1 MAKAGYCRECGKNVW
16 LREDG
21 NGECGHP
28 ASSFSGIYEADRESK
43 KKKATPAWLIVLVVI
58 LGICFVSAA
67 LVSLRAIQRDTD
79 NATEK
84 TSEEAKESVETLENE
99 EKRAKTPIEE
109 KKPLEPQLIE
119 FSGSDQQVS
128 DEFTLESGL
137 SIFRMTHADQS
148 NFTVWLLDS
157 NEQRIEMLAD
167 VVGPFY
173 GSKVLGIDT
182 AGEYIVDIST
192 SGNWTVRIEQ
202 PRQTSV
208 ESTLRTLSGKG
219 QQASEFIK
227 LDTGSTVFRLRHD
240 GSQYFTVWLLDNKGA
255 KVEMLAN
262 EAGSF
267 SSSKTVEIDQP
278 GVYILDIAADGS
290 WTITVE

>member
-1 MAKAGYCRECGKNVW
+1 MA
-16 LREDG
+16 
-21 NGECGHP
+21 
-28 ASSFSGIYEADRESK
+28 
-43 KKKATPAWLIVLVVI
+43 LVVI
-58 LGICFVSAA
+58 LGLCFISAA

-109 KKPLEPQLIE
+109 KKPLEPQPIE

-137 SIFRMTHADQS
+137 SIFRMTHSGQS

-157 NEQRIEMLAD
+157 NEQRIEMLVD
-167 VVGPFY
+167 VVGPLY

-182 AGEYIVDIST
+182 GGEYIVDVAAN
-192 SGNWTVRIEQ
+192 GNWTVRIEQ
-202 PRQTSV
+202 PRQTLV

-240 GSQYFTVWLLDNKGA
+240 GSQYFTVWLLDNKGQ

-262 EAGSF
+262 EAGPF
-267 SSSKTVEIDQP
+267 NSSKTVEIDQP

>member
-28 ASSFSGIYEADRESK
+28 ASSINGVYKADGESK
-43 KKKATPAWLIVLVVI
+43 KKKATPVWLIVLVVI
-58 LGICFVSAA
+58 LGLCFVSAA
-67 LVSLRAIQRDTD
+67 LVSLRATQRDTD

-99 EKRAKTPIEE
+99 KKRAKTPIEE
-109 KKPLEPQLIE
+109 KKPLEPQPIE

-128 DEFTLESGL
+128 DDFTLESGL
-137 SIFRMTHADQS
+137 SIFRMTHTDQS

-182 AGEYIVDIST
+182 AGEYIVDITT

-208 ESTLRTLSGKG
+208 ESTLNTLSGKG

-267 SSSKTVEIDQP
+267 SNSKTVEIDQP
-278 GVYILDIAADGS
+278 GVYILDITADGS